1 MQNNFF
7 NKILNKKI
15 KQSIAVTKSI
25 NKDKKKIFS
34 LICKIEEVLDN
45 KGKLLICGN
54 GGSAADSHHIAT
66 ELLVRLKPKNNRKSI
81 PIIPLDIGIST
92 ITACGNDLG
101 FTKIFSRNLSS
112 LGNQK
117 DLLIVLSTSGNSKN
131 ILDVLKLAKKMDIFS
146 VALLGNKGGIAKK
159 LSNMDITIKSNDTAR
174 IQEAH
179 KFIGHIICEFVEKK
193 FL

>member
-1 MQNNFF
+1 MQLQRALI
-7 NKILNKKI
+7 KI
-15 KQSIAVTKSI
+15 
-25 NKDKKKIFS
+25 KKKIFS

-112 LGNQK
+112 LANQK
-117 DLLIVLSTSGNSKN
+117 DMLIVLSTSGNSKN

>member
-112 LGNQK
+112 LANQK
-117 DLLIVLSTSGNSKN
+117 DMLIVLSTSGNSKN

>member
-131 ILDVLKLAKKMDIFS
+131 ILDVLKLAKK
-146 VALLGNKGGIAKK
+146 
-159 LSNMDITIKSNDTAR
+159 
-174 IQEAH
+174 
-179 KFIGHIICEFVEKK
+179 
-193 FL
+193 

>member
-131 ILDVLKLAKKMDIFS
+131 ILDVLKLAKKMNIFS

>member
-1 MQNNFF
+1 MPNNFF

-15 KQSIAVTKSI
+15 KQSVAVTKSI

-34 LICKIEEVLDN
+34 LICKIEEVLAN

-66 ELLVRLKPKNNRKSI
+66 ELLIRLKPKNNRKSI

-131 ILDVLKLAKKMDIFS
+131 ILDVLKLAKKMNIFS
-146 VALLGNKGGIAKK
+146 VALLGNKGGVAKK

>member
-112 LGNQK
+112 LANQK
-117 DLLIVLSTSGNSKN
+117 DMLIVLSTSGNSKN
-131 ILDVLKLAKKMDIFS
+131 ILDVLKLAKKMNIFS